1 MTPSLVFHKRV
12 WSKLFAMSER
22 KIINAREEITCR
34 DIAVSI
40 RFREQRQHN
49 RDVFAEA
56 VIEVYATS

>member
-1 MTPSLVFHKRV
+1 
-12 WSKLFAMSER
+12 MSER